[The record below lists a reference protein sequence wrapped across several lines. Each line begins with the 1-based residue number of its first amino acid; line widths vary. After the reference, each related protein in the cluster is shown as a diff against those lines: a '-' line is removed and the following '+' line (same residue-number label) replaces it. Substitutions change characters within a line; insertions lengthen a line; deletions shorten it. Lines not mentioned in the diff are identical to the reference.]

1 MVASCLEHLAE
12 VFSQVTD
19 PRKARGVRHP
29 FSAIVSLVFLGLMAR
44 ITEMAV
50 VVRWAADH
58 WDQLPGTPGFY
69 PRQAAL
75 HTTISRALAKLSLAE
90 FRQAFSAWLK
100 SALAD
105 REGRWA
111 AAVDGKTSRQG
122 LAADGSPVQMLNVF
136 LQQAKLALDQWSVG
150 GDKTN
155 EPGSLKNHL
164 HELLTAYPALQLL
177 TGDAI
182 FAQRP
187 LLELVKGEGC
197 DYLFQIEANQPDV
210 LEALKLC
217 FAEASQTRPA
227 HQVTE
232 KRGSMSK
239 PASYGSTWKLPTMSA
254 SV

>member
-1 MVASCLEHLAE
+1 VVASSLEHLAE

-29 FSAIVSLVFLGLMAR
+29 FSAILSLVFLGLLAR

-50 VVRWAADH
+50 VVRWAAKH
-58 WDQLPGTPGFY
+58 WDELKEPLGFTRNE
-69 PRQAAL
+69 PPCD
-75 HTTISRALAKLSLAE
+75 TTISRALAKLSLAE

-100 SALAD
+100 SVLAD
-105 REGRWA
+105 HEGPWV
-111 AAVDGKTSRQG
+111 AAVDGKTCCQG
-122 LAADGSPVQMLNVF
+122 LSADGSPVHMLNVF

-155 EPGSLKNHL
+155 EPGSLKKHL
-164 HELLTAYPALQLL
+164 HELLMAYPDLRLL

-210 LEALKLC
+210 FEALKLC
-217 FAEASQTRPA
+217 FAEASQSRPA

-232 KRGSMSK
+232 KRGAMSK
-239 PASYGSTWKLPTMSA
+239 PADCGSTWKLPTMSA